1 MDSVYIVMPAYNEE
15 ENMKAVIRQWYPV
28 LEGKD
33 EASRLVI
40 ADSGSTDHTHDILL
54 EMKKNGYPQLEILS
68 DTDRYHGPKLMALY
82 VYAVKNGADYIFQTD
97 SDGQTDPAE
106 FEGFWNARREYDGI
120 FGNRT
125 VRGDGK
131 DRAFVE
137 NVVCFLL
144 KLYFGVKIPDANAP
158 FRLLKAEVLQK
169 YLNKL
174 PADYNIPNI
183 MLTVYFVHYGER
195 VMFREISFKPRQG
208 GKNTINIRKIIKIGW
223 HALGDFRRF
232 KSKL

>member
-15 ENMKAVIRQWYPV
+15 ANIREVVAQWYPV
-28 LEGKD
+28 LEGKSAD
-33 EASRLVI
+33 SKIVI
-40 ADSGSTDHTHDILL
+40 ADSGSTDRTHEILL
-54 EMKKNGYPQLEILS
+54 EMKKDGYPQLEILP

-82 VYAVKNGADYIFQTD
+82 EYAVKKSADYIFQTD

-106 FEGFWNARREYDGI
+106 FEGFWNARQEYDGI

-144 KLYFGVKIPDANAP
+144 KLYFGVNIPDANAP

-169 YLNKL
+169 YLHKL

-232 KSKL
+232 KKEL